1 MIQKAEITYMN
12 EEENNEKESNKSN
25 ECSDIIT
32 ETSDQLL
39 STQFYF
45 TQFDK
50 SLHKNTKHEPKE
62 HEPKFD
68 ITEYLLEELERPN
81 GKLDLN
87 QLENLTDTELVEIIC
102 NLEKKLSTLGIYNL
116 CHTMNNM
123 ILEQRMKYAEILHT
137 HLLLPKVI
145 FILLIINIKLI
156 INNN

>member
-1 MIQKAEITYMN
+1 MIQKAEITYTN
-12 EEENNEKESNKSN
+12 EEENNEKESNESN
-25 ECSDIIT
+25 ECIDIIT

-50 SLHKNTKHEPKE
+50 SFHKNTKQE

-68 ITEYLLEELERPN
+68 ITEYLLEELECPN

-116 CHTMNNM
+116 CHIMNNM

>member
-1 MIQKAEITYMN
+1 MVQKAEITYMN
-12 EEENNEKESNKSN
+12 EEETLNESNEN
-25 ECSDIIT
+25 CSDIIT

-50 SLHKNTKHEPKE
+50 SFQNTKQE
-62 HEPKFD
+62 HVKNFD
-68 ITEYLLEELERPN
+68 ITEYLLEGLECPN

-87 QLENLTDTELVEIIC
+87 QLENLTDVEFIEIIC

-116 CHTMNNM
+116 CYTMNNM
-123 ILEQRMKYAEILHT
+123 TLEQRMKYAEILHT

-145 FILLIINIKLI
+145 FILLIINIKY
-156 INNN
+156 N